1 MGTIRDYFESDSKE
15 MNVKHSLSMYSPSG
29 VEIGHTIDF
38 KVHLLID
45 AHSKY
50 ISIFSGKEVD
60 FRALLKHLENHDL
73 RSCNI
78 SNLLGQSENFEFDI
92 SVNSGDTVSVKDL
105 VFSNKLMVYVESKLS
120 EEQKSILK
128 SHGKNQGFSVEVR
141 DINYAEL
148 RSKTERPLA
157 FISHAKSDGREFST
171 ELANELSRL
180 GCPVWFDEFSLNV
193 GDCLVESID
202 TGLKNTEKCIFVLSP
217 DFLSN
222 EGWCKYEFKTASM
235 KQIFEKKNI
244 MLLIWHGIQKED
256 VYEYSAALAGTV
268 GVQSSLGVSQVA
280 KKLSKVLLG

>member
-15 MNVKHSLSMYSPSG
+15 MNVKNSLSIYSPDG
-29 VEIGHTIDF
+29 VEIGHTIEF

-50 ISIFSGKEVD
+50 ISIYSGNEVD
-60 FRALLKHLENHDL
+60 FRALLKHLGNDDL
-73 RSCNI
+73 RNCNI
-78 SNLLGQSENFEFDI
+78 ANVLGQSEKFELDV
-92 SVNSGDTVSVKDL
+92 SVNGGETVSVKDL
-105 VFSNKLMVYVESKLS
+105 AFSSKAMVYVELKLTD
-120 EEQKSILK
+120 EQKLVLK
-128 SHGKNQGFSVEVR
+128 SHGKSQGLNVEIR
-141 DINYAEL
+141 DINYAES

-157 FISHAKSDGREFST
+157 FISHAKSDSRDFSIN
-171 ELANELSRL
+171 LANELSRL

-202 TGLKNTEKCIFVLSP
+202 SGLKNTDKCIFVLSP

-222 EGWCKYEFKTASM
+222 DGWCKYEFKTASM
-235 KQIFEKKNI
+235 KQIFEKRNI
-244 MLLIWHGIQKED
+244 MLPIWHGIQKED

-268 GVQSSLGVSQVA
+268 GIQSSLGAPQVA